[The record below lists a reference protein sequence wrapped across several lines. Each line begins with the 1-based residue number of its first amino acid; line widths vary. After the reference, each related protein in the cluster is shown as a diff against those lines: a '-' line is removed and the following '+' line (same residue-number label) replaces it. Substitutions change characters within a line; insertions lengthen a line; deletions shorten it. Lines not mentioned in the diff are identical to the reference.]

1 MKKYIAILILILFC
15 QAGYSQS
22 MDKLFNDFAKQKNVT
37 HVTVGPFLMKI
48 SSLFTETMGV
58 KSIEV
63 LSFEECGNTVKDD
76 LRAAIKRPELR
87 NNGQCQRR
95 GQPHE
100 SNGTY

>member
-1 MKKYIAILILILFC
+1 MKKYIAILIPHLFC
-15 QAGYSQS
+15 QQDIARAWTNCS
-22 MDKLFNDFAKQKNVT
+22 NDFAKQKNVT

-76 LRAAIKRPELR
+76 LAAIR
-87 NNGQCQRR
+87 N
-95 GQPHE
+95 
-100 SNGTY
+100 